1 MKIKL
6 AFFCECAI
14 LFAASEGKTSNSKMN
29 TYTTREHSWKEF
41 FNEVTEHCNYWEL
54 GFGAIDAE
62 YESEVVRQA
71 YVNGL
76 DVDEACDQWRDAI
89 QEIALGG

>member
-1 MKIKL
+1 MSRCVLYCSQQVRERPPI
-6 AFFCECAI
+6 E
-14 LFAASEGKTSNSKMN
+14 SKMN
-29 TYTTREHSWKEF
+29 TYTTREHTWKEF
-41 FNEVTEHCNYWEL
+41 FNEVAEHCNYWEL

-76 DVDEACDQWRDAI
+76 DVDEACDQWHDAI

>member
-1 MKIKL
+1 MLSCLQQVRERPPI
-6 AFFCECAI
+6 E
-14 LFAASEGKTSNSKMN
+14 SKMN
-29 TYTTREHSWKEF
+29 TYMTREHSWKEF
-41 FNEVTEHCNYWEL
+41 FNEVAEHCNYWEL